1 MLIVRVKDSPD
12 LFEGA
17 GGLVMQI
24 RRGQSNVDELR
35 GIENRGTICPFAGA
49 DVKLFLVSVLWT
61 AVAIRALVCLRD
73 RIAELV
79 CLAVEDGFATLL
91 RRTQLTIWRAETVRP
106 IGKAVDVIH

>member
-1 MLIVRVKDSPD
+1 MLIVRVEDSPD

-17 GGLVMQI
+17 GGFVMQI
-24 RRGQSNVDELR
+24 RRGQRNVDKLR
-35 GIENRGTICPFAGA
+35 SIENRGAVGPFSRAH
-49 DVKLFLVSVLWT
+49 VKLFLVGVLWT
-61 AVAIRALVCLRD
+61 AVAIRALVCLKD

-91 RRTQLTIWRAETVRP
+91 RRTQLTIWRAETVWP